1 MTWNIIYSKS
11 FEPTLNWSHGHVD
24 FHDSFVSWLSVT
36 LPLPS
41 ITPPIPLGRSFTC
54 YLLYST
60 LTSTTNMAGHHPP
73 HSSQQRRIL
82 GLKPLSGTRRMG
94 LKGWRLKG
102 WGWRMGSDGWGLT
115 DGALQMGLEMQM
127 RLGPPPGMFFKHFLY
142 STNWLFAS
150 KQWLQVP
157 PMWQRHTPKPG
168 RWTGLETMD
177 GVEWV
182 GLETQ
187 TRLEPP
193 PGTFFQIQIF
203 LFY

>member
-1 MTWNIIYSKS
+1 MYQVHQTPSNKYSKS

-24 FHDSFVSWLSVT
+24 FHNSFVSWLSVT
-36 LPLPS
+36 LPLRS
-41 ITPPIPLGRSFTC
+41 ITPPIPLGRFFPC

-60 LTSTTNMAGHHPP
+60 LTSTTNTAGHHPSTVLNNGGSWG
-73 HSSQQRRIL
+73 SSRSAV
-82 GLKPLSGTRRMG
+82 GLD
-94 LKGWRLKG
+94 G
-102 WGWRMGSDGWGLT
+102 WGSRDGADGWGLT
-115 DGALQMGLEMQM
+115 DGALRMGLEMQM

-157 PMWQRHTPKPG
+157 PTWQRHTPKPG
-168 RWTGLETMD
+168 QWMGLETMD
-177 GVEWV
+177 GAEWV